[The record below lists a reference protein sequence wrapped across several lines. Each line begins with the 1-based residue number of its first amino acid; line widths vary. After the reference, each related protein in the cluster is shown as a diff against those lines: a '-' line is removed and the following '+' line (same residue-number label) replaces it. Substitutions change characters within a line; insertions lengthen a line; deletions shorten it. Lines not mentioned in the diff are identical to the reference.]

1 MTNAAIGTLGC
12 GPVSE
17 VKGEELG
24 RIAVER
30 HRPQLQLLAM
40 GSSAEARP

>member
-1 MTNAAIGTLGC
+1 MTNAIGAMGC
-12 GPVSE
+12 GPASSE

-30 HRPQLQLLAM
+30 HRPQLQLLAR
-40 GSSAEARP
+40 GPPSES